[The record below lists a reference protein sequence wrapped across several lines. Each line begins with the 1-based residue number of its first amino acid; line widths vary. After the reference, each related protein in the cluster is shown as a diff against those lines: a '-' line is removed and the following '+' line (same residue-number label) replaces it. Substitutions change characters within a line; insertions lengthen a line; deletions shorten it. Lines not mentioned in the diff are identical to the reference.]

1 MYLGPRPRRRTPRL
15 TIVLLLLILAAT
27 LMVHYIATYRPG
39 WSNPFEPTPTPT
51 WPAAYYLAAGEG
63 YYGEGQLDEAISAYQ
78 HAAAMLPEE
87 PAIHVRLAQLL
98 ILRERSAEALAAA
111 RKAVLLSPRNAQAVA
126 ILCRALDWEG
136 RYAEAL
142 DACECAVELDE
153 RYAEAYA
160 YLSEVYADLGNW
172 TAARNYAQRAVE
184 LNYQSM
190 DAHRN
195 QGYAYE
201 LQGRFSKAIE
211 AYENALRLHPRLV
224 PLYLSVARSYGA
236 IGKYKE
242 AIDRLERAIRIEP
255 GNPEPYDQLGWTYYL
270 KGDVNRAVE
279 YLEQATEIDSED
291 AQAWGHLGLVH
302 YVTQHYEDAIVALQR
317 AIQLF
322 QREYLTRAR
331 ELSIWTQDTNY
342 DPPRSVEVMRGEF
355 EPLYRKG
362 MTALTAQ
369 LYPLP
374 TERKAILRSSE
385 TCGDAL
391 AARLGQS
398 MLITQTALSSPMPS
412 PPPATGTPE
421 RPNPFLASSGEATL
435 YVQDGRLQV
444 MMRSLPPSPN
454 LPYKVQLLMW
464 PGKTLDVGELQADA
478 SGNAALAFSFQETYP
493 APVEYYYTLGFSYV
507 HLDQCNKGVP
517 WLEISLKID
526 SGATNPAWQG
536 LAECAEKA
544 ATELPTP
551 PAGKP

>member
-15 TIVLLLLILAAT
+15 TILLLLLILAAT
-27 LMVHYIATYRPG
+27 LTVHYIATYRPS

-51 WPAAYYLAAGEG
+51 WPASYYLAAGEG

-78 HAAAMLPEE
+78 RAAAMLPEE
-87 PAIHVRLAQLL
+87 PAIYIRLAQLL

-111 RKAVLLSPRNAQAVA
+111 GKAVLLSPRNAQAVA
-126 ILCRALDWEG
+126 IFCRALDWEG
-136 RYAEAL
+136 LYTEAL

-160 YLSEVYADLGNW
+160 YLAEAYADLGNW
-172 TAARNYAQRAVE
+172 TAARKYAQQAVD
-184 LNYQSM
+184 LNYQSL

-201 LQGRFSKAIE
+201 LQGRFSKAVE

-224 PLYLSVARSYGA
+224 PLYLSVARNYRA

-279 YLEQATEIDSED
+279 YLEQATEIAPED
-291 AQAWGHLGLVH
+291 AQAWGHLGIVH
-302 YVTQHYEDAIVALQR
+302 YVTQHYEDAIPALQR

-322 QREYLTRAR
+322 QREHLTRVRRVSLWA
-331 ELSIWTQDTNY
+331 QDTTY
-342 DPPRSVEVMRGEF
+342 DPPRPVEVMRGEF
-355 EPLYRKG
+355 QPLDRRSA
-362 MTALTAQ
+362 TTLTAE
-369 LYPLP
+369 LYPLR
-374 TERKAILRSSE
+374 TVRKATLRPGE
-385 TCGDAL
+385 TCGDVL
-391 AARLGQS
+391 AARLEQS
-398 MLITQTALSSPMPS
+398 MPVTQTALPTPTPAPPS
-412 PPPATGTPE
+412 ATETPE
-421 RPNPFLASSGEATL
+421 PPNPFLASTGKAVL
-435 YVQDGRLQV
+435 HLQDGRLEV
-444 MMRSLPPSPN
+444 TMHSLPPTPA

-464 PGKTLDVGELQADA
+464 PGKTLDVGEVQPDA
-478 SGNAALAFSFQETYP
+478 SGNAALAFSFQDVYP

-507 HLDQCNKGVP
+507 HLDQCSKGVP

-526 SGATNPAWQG
+526 SSATNPAWQG

-544 ATELPTP
+544 AAEPSTS

>member
-15 TIVLLLLILAAT
+15 TILLLLMILAAT
-27 LMVHYIATYRPG
+27 LMVHYIATYRPS
-39 WSNPFEPTPTPT
+39 WATPFEPTPTPT
-51 WPAAYYLAAGEG
+51 WPASYYLAAGEG

-78 HAAAMLPEE
+78 RAAAMLPEE
-87 PAIHVRLAQLL
+87 PAVHIRLAQLL

-111 RKAVLLSPRNAQAVA
+111 RKAVVLSPRNAQAVA
-126 ILCRALDWEG
+126 IFCRALDWEG
-136 RYAEAL
+136 LYAEAL

-160 YLSEVYADLGNW
+160 YLAEVYADLGNW
-172 TAARNYAQRAVE
+172 TAARKYAQQAVD
-184 LNYQSM
+184 LNYQSL

-211 AYENALRLHPRLV
+211 AYENAIRLHPRLV
-224 PLYLSVARSYGA
+224 PLYLSAARNYRA

-255 GNPEPYDQLGWTYYL
+255 NSSKPYDQLGWTYYL

-279 YLEQATEIDSED
+279 YLEQAIELDPED

-322 QREYLTRAR
+322 QREYLNRAR
-331 ELSIWTQDTNY
+331 ELSIWAQDTDY
-342 DPPRSVEVMRGEF
+342 DPPRPVEVMRGEF
-355 EPLYRKG
+355 EPLDRKS
-362 MTALTAQ
+362 TTTLTAQ

-374 TERKAILRSSE
+374 TERKAALRSGE
-385 TCGDAL
+385 TCGDVL
-391 AARLGQS
+391 AARLRQS
-398 MLITQTALSSPMPS
+398 VPIIHTVLPNLTPS
-412 PPPATGTPE
+412 PPPATETPE

-435 YVQDGRLQV
+435 YLQDGRLQV
-444 MMRSLPPSPN
+444 IMRSLPPSSN

-464 PGKTLDVGELQADA
+464 PGKALEVGELQPDA
-478 SGNAALAFSFQETYP
+478 SGSATLAFSFQDVYP

-507 HLDQCNKGVP
+507 HL
-517 WLEISLKID
+517 
-526 SGATNPAWQG
+526 
-536 LAECAEKA
+536 
-544 ATELPTP
+544 
-551 PAGKP
+551 